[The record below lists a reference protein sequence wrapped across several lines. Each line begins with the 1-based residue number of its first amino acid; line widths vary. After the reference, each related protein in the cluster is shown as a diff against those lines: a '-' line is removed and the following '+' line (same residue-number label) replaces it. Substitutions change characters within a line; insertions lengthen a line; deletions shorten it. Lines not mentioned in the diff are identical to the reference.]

1 MDLNVLSIE
10 LGIKNSES
18 AEFCKI
24 DVETKEHNS
33 KKLKDKL
40 TQRFKL
46 IDLINLNDAYNLI
59 RGIYG
64 RKSL

>member
-46 IDLINLNDAYNLI
+46 IDLINLNDAYN
-59 RGIYG
+59 
-64 RKSL
+64 

>member
-1 MDLNVLSIE
+1 MVLSIE

-33 KKLKDKL
+33 KKLK
-40 TQRFKL
+40 R
-46 IDLINLNDAYNLI
+46 
-59 RGIYG
+59 
-64 RKSL
+64 